1 MGAYLDLPAAS
12 AALKEHYDDQK
23 VENLAYEDNASLV
36 MMPKD
41 TEATGKYYPQPIIY
55 EVSQGA
61 SNTFA
66 NAQGNQSPMLL
77 AEFMVPLKPDY
88 GLATLGNQAMKASGN
103 TSGSFLKFATKY
115 VDVAIQGL
123 SNRIASSMY
132 RAGTGSIGAISAI
145 TAGGVITLTNAA
157 DVGQFGVN
165 QTLQAS
171 STDGGAP
178 RAALGWVVSRNVM
191 AGTIT
196 VSATAMGGAA
206 GLPSGWTAADF
217 LLVQGDSNAKISG
230 FAAWLPSTAPAV
242 TDNFNA
248 VNRSI
253 DSRLYGLAYPGT
265 AQPMEEALIDAAM
278 LVGRE
283 KGKPKHF
290 MTNFGSY
297 AALIK
302 AMGARVQYCDWGS
315 EDGAIG
321 FSGAKVRGPNGIIEV
336 FPDRN
341 CQSATGWLL
350 QMPTWTLI
358 SLGQVPGIERYGD
371 GLEML
376 RLGNADASEVRCTA
390 YYNVSCSAPGWNS
403 QVSLGV

>member
-36 MMPKD
+36 MLPKD

-66 NAQGNQSPMLL
+66 NAQGNQSPMQL

-88 GLATLGNQAMKASGN
+88 GIATLGNQAMKASGN
-103 TSGSFLKFATKY
+103 TAGSFLKFATKF

-123 SNRIASSMY
+123 SNRIASSLY
-132 RAGTGSIGAISAI
+132 RAGTGSIGGITTI
-145 TAGGVITLTNAA
+145 TAGVIALSNAA

-178 RAALGWVVSRNVM
+178 RAALGWVIARDVM

-206 GLPSGWTAADF
+206 GTPTGWAASDF

-230 FAAWLPSTAPAV
+230 FSAWLPTTTPAT
-242 TDNFNA
+242 TDNFNG

-297 AALIK
+297 SALIK
-302 AMGARVQYCDWGS
+302 AMGARVQYVDWGS
-315 EDGAIG
+315 EDGVIG

-341 CQSATGWLL
+341 CQSRTGFLL
-350 QMPTWTLI
+350 QMSTWTLI
-358 SLGQVPGIERYGD
+358 SLGAVPEIQKYGD

-376 RLGNADASEVRCTA
+376 RLGNADASEVRAAA
-390 YYNVSCSAPGWNS
+390 YYNLSSSAPGWNS
-403 QVSLGV
+403 QVTLGV